1 MGSALIGA
9 AASLALV
16 AGGLSA
22 VHSAA
27 PGSALWPA
35 RTAMFGD
42 RSVEM
47 ELASTLDEAGAAS
60 DAGDVERAQ
69 ELLERAERL
78 MAEVGEAD
86 RPALESQ
93 MRETVEKVRTVTR
106 APETV
111 TNERTTT
118 RRETQTLEPGTV
130 THTEVRT
137 ETVTETVTRSADPSS
152 SATSESEG
160 TPLNNGHLPAPT
172 IDPEPLGP
180 MPPIPGQ

>member
-1 MGSALIGA
+1 
-9 AASLALV
+9 
-16 AGGLSA
+16 
-22 VHSAA
+22 
-27 PGSALWPA
+27 
-35 RTAMFGD
+35 
-42 RSVEM
+42 
-47 ELASTLDEAGAAS
+47 
-60 DAGDVERAQ
+60 
-69 ELLERAERL
+69 
-78 MAEVGEAD
+78 
-86 RPALESQ
+86 

-152 SATSESEG
+152 SVTSKSEG